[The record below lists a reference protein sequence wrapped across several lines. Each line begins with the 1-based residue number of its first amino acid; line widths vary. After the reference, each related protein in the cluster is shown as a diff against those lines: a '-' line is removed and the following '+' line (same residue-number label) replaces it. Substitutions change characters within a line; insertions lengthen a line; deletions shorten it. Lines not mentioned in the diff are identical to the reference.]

1 MPEKLPL
8 LDLLC
13 LRMGCEFLSDLRFLS
28 PARRRELARELARI
42 PVREEDRA
50 EWNDTLQYL
59 AQSPPEKTAREA
71 RDHLVRQLYTGPGTA
86 QQTMPGDRPYGE
98 EGPTM
103 KTSVH
108 PRSSRGLLPVLLS
121 TAACVMLGLLL
132 VGNLIII
139 VKGTLQPEKPP
150 SVLGITPLVVLS
162 GSMSGTIEAG
172 DLIFVSPAA
181 PETLAVG
188 DVIAYLSDGAVVTHR
203 IIAVE
208 AGEDGALR
216 FTTKGDANNT
226 ADQAP
231 VTADQLVGV
240 YRGRLPGAGDF
251 ALFLRSPLGM
261 LLFIGVPVMAFIL
274 YDILRRRR
282 DAIRERRRAREL
294 EAELNRL
301 RAMNGAD
308 AAPPPG
314 DISRS

>member
-8 LDLLC
+8 LELLC

-50 EWNDTLQYL
+50 EWNDVLQYL
-59 AQSPPEKTAREA
+59 TEGTPEKTAREA
-71 RDHLVRQLYTGPGTA
+71 RDHLVRQLYTG
-86 QQTMPGDRPYGE
+86 QQAMPEDRPDGE

-108 PRSSRGLLPVLLS
+108 PRRSRGLLSLLLG
-121 TAACVMLGLLL
+121 TAACVVLGLLL

-139 VKGTLQPEKPP
+139 AKGTLQPEKPP

-172 DLIFVSPAA
+172 DLIFVTPAA

-203 IIAVE
+203 ITAIESGA
-208 AGEDGALR
+208 DGALQ

-294 EAELNRL
+294 EAELDRL
-301 RAMNGAD
+301 RAMSGAD

-314 DISRS
+314 DMPRL